1 MLQINEFN
9 QGEPE
14 LPVGS
19 EAVQA
24 TTSRVGVSKQKK
36 KNKFSNSSIVI
47 EVIRTV
53 FIIIFILWRNFKHLK
68 HEQKHLK

>member
-19 EAVQA
+19 EAVPKPPGPEVLQA
-24 TTSRVGVSKQKK
+24 TTSGVGVSKQKK
-36 KNKFSNSSIVI
+36 KNKFSNSNYQIIV
-47 EVIRTV
+47 
-53 FIIIFILWRNFKHLK
+53 F
-68 HEQKHLK
+68 